1 MHFNIFDVIVILITL
16 ILAVKGFMNGIIKEL
31 AGLIGI
37 VLGVYLGGL
46 YYSEAGAYINSSI
59 FKIPNE
65 SAINAVGFI
74 AVFMLVWLFVL
85 LVGLLL
91 SKILKIAQLGIVD
104 RIGGV
109 FFSAGKFFILVC
121 VIVTM
126 LMQIN
131 LFKEYFSKYEKTSFV
146 FPVMLKIGDKLINLS
161 PKQIKNTISQTKQ
174 KIDSAIAPAVKQTTQ
189 AVSKQIKEA
198 VQKVKEEQKGE

>member
-85 LVGLLL
+85 LVGLLF

>member
-1 MHFNIFDVIVILITL
+1 MHFNIFDVIVVSITL
-16 ILAVKGFMNGIIKEL
+16 ILAIKGFINGIIKEL

-37 VLGVYLGGL
+37 VLGVYLGSL

-74 AVFMLVWLFVL
+74 AVFVLVWLFVL

-161 PKQIKNTISQTKQ
+161 PKQVKNTISQTKQ
-174 KIDSAIAPAVKQTTQ
+174 KIDSTIAPVVKQTTQ